1 MGQDKVFIPSKL
13 LLQFVPYS
21 LLYWIEASDSFS
33 TLNQLDLISE
43 TVDQLYNSNS
53 VKRNVM
59 CMGGIGAQQLTAA
72 LTYDPITD
80 HIWVS
85 TVTTG
90 HIWSCDL
97 TGCNC
102 TVEVNAT
109 TLVAATNGASVM
121 SDVGMCSCS
130 VEE

>member
-1 MGQDKVFIPSKL
+1 MFSNR
-13 LLQFVPYS
+13 Y
-21 LLYWIEASDSFS
+21 LYWIEAREFSS
-33 TLNQLDLISE
+33 TLIQLNLPAGNV
-43 TVDQLYNSNS
+43 TQLYNSNS
-53 VKRNVM
+53 VKGNVM
-59 CMGGIGAQQLTAA
+59 CMDRIGSQQLTAA
-72 LTYDPITD
+72 LTYDPMFD
-80 HIWVS
+80 RIWVS
-85 TVTTG
+85 VDQTG

-109 TLVAATNGASVM
+109 TLVAATNGDNVV